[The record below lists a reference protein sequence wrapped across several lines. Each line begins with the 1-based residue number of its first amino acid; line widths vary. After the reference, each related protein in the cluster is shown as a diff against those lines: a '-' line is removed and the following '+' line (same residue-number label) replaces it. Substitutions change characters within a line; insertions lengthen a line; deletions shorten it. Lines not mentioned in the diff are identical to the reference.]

1 MFVLLGDEVDFH
13 FQLLHVVEHRF
24 LASRLDH
31 LRFGEVELLDAAL
44 VWLNFVEFC
53 IKLRTLMFCGLSH
66 DRDDWQRLEDVL
78 AARNRNLLLFGFGCA
93 DQLFLKFSDLFVH
106 F

>member
-1 MFVLLGDEVDFH
+1 MFVLLRDEVDFH
-13 FQLLHVVEHRF
+13 LQLLHVVEHRF

-31 LRFGEVELLDAAL
+31 LRFGEVELFDAAL
-44 VWLNFVEFC
+44 VWLNFVELRV
-53 IKLRTLMFCGLSH
+53 KLGTLMLCGLSQ
-66 DRDDWQRLEDVL
+66 DWDDWQRLEDVL

-93 DQLFLKFSDLFVH
+93 DQLPLKFSDLLVH